1 MKKKDILKDAKEIL
15 EMLPNVSKNGMYSF
29 IFEINNTIKRV
40 TNNMYI
46 YPYLTLLIK
55 EEDKIIKYV
64 SANSGE
70 RDYDKRVDEIKN
82 EIIGYKTLNKAIK

>member
-15 EMLPNVSKNGMYSF
+15 EMLPNVSKNDMYSF

-55 EEDKIIKYV
+55 EEDKTIKYV

-82 EIIGYKTLNKAIK
+82 EIIGYKTLNKTIK

>member
-15 EMLPNVSKNGMYSF
+15 EMLPNVSKNDMYSF

-46 YPYLTLLIK
+46 YPYLTLIIK

-82 EIIGYKTLNKAIK
+82 EIIGYKTLNKTIK

>member
-1 MKKKDILKDAKEIL
+1 MKKKDLLKDAKEIL
-15 EMLPNVSKNGMYSF
+15 EMLPNVSKNDMYSF

-70 RDYDKRVDEIKN
+70 RDYDKKVDEMKN
-82 EIIGYKTLNKAIK
+82 EIIGYKTLNKTIK

>member
-15 EMLPNVSKNGMYSF
+15 EMLPNASESDMYSF
-29 IFEINNTIKRV
+29 IFEMNNTIKRV

-46 YPYLTLLIK
+46 YPYITLLIK
-55 EEDKIIKYV
+55 EGDKIIKYV

-70 RDYDKRVDEIKN
+70 RDYDKRVDEMKN
-82 EIIGYKTLNKAIK
+82 EIIGYKTLNKTIK

>member
-15 EMLPNVSKNGMYSF
+15 EMLPNVSKNDMYSF

-55 EEDKIIKYV
+55 EDDKIIKYV

-82 EIIGYKTLNKAIK
+82 EIIGYKTLNKTIK

>member
-15 EMLPNVSKNGMYSF
+15 EMLPNVSKNDMYSF

-64 SANSGE
+64 SANSVE

-82 EIIGYKTLNKAIK
+82 EIIGYKTLNKTIK

>member
-1 MKKKDILKDAKEIL
+1 MKKKNILKDAKEIL
-15 EMLPNVSKNGMYSF
+15 EMLPNVSKNDMYSF

-82 EIIGYKTLNKAIK
+82 EIIGYKTLNKTIK

>member
-1 MKKKDILKDAKEIL
+1 MKKKDILKDAKGIL
-15 EMLPNVSKNGMYSF
+15 EMLPNVSKNDMYSF

-82 EIIGYKTLNKAIK
+82 GIIGYKTLNKTIK

>member
-1 MKKKDILKDAKEIL
+1 MKKKDLLKDAKEIL
-15 EMLPNVSKNGMYSF
+15 EMLPNVSKNDMYSF

-82 EIIGYKTLNKAIK
+82 EIIGYKTLNKTIK

>member
-1 MKKKDILKDAKEIL
+1 MKKKDILNDAKEIL
-15 EMLPNVSKNGMYSF
+15 EMLPNVSKNDMYSF

-46 YPYLTLLIK
+46 YPYITLLIK
-55 EEDKIIKYV
+55 EGDKIIKYV

-70 RDYDKRVDEIKN
+70 RDYDKRVDEMKN
-82 EIIGYKTLNKAIK
+82 EIIGYKTLNKTIK

>member
-1 MKKKDILKDAKEIL
+1 MKKKDILKEAKEIL
-15 EMLPNVSKNGMYSF
+15 EMLPNVSKNDMYYF
-29 IFEINNTIKRV
+29 ILEINNTIKRV

-82 EIIGYKTLNKAIK
+82 EIIGYKTLNKTIK

>member
-1 MKKKDILKDAKEIL
+1 MKKKDVLKDAKEIL
-15 EMLPNVSKNGMYSF
+15 EMLPNVSKNDMYSF

-82 EIIGYKTLNKAIK
+82 EIIGYKTLNKTIK

>member
-15 EMLPNVSKNGMYSF
+15 EMLPNVSKNDMYSF

-40 TNNMYI
+40 TSNMYI
-46 YPYLTLLIK
+46 YPYLTLIIK

-82 EIIGYKTLNKAIK
+82 EIIGYKTLNKTIK

>member
-1 MKKKDILKDAKEIL
+1 MIKKDILKDAKEIL
-15 EMLPNVSKNGMYSF
+15 EMLPDASENDMYSF

-46 YPYLTLLIK
+46 YPYITLLIK
-55 EEDKIIKYV
+55 EGDKIIKYV

-70 RDYDKRVDEIKN
+70 RDYDKRVDEMKN
-82 EIIGYKTLNKAIK
+82 EIIGYKTLNKTIK

>member
-1 MKKKDILKDAKEIL
+1 MKKKDILNDAKEIL
-15 EMLPNVSKNGMYSF
+15 EMLTNASENDMYYF

-55 EEDKIIKYV
+55 KEDKIIKYV

-70 RDYDKRVDEIKN
+70 REYNKRVDEMKN
-82 EIIGYKTLNKAIK
+82 EIIGYKTLNKTIK

>member
-15 EMLPNVSKNGMYSF
+15 EMLPNTSENDMYSF

-55 EEDKIIKYV
+55 KEDKIIKYV

-70 RDYDKRVDEIKN
+70 RDYDKRVDEMKN
-82 EIIGYKTLNKAIK
+82 EIIGYKTLNKTIK

>member
-15 EMLPNVSKNGMYSF
+15 KMLPNVSKNDMYSF

-55 EEDKIIKYV
+55 EKDKIIKYV

-82 EIIGYKTLNKAIK
+82 EIIGYKTLNKTIK

>member
-15 EMLPNVSKNGMYSF
+15 EMLPDASENDMYSF
-29 IFEINNTIKRV
+29 IFEMNNTIKRV

-46 YPYLTLLIK
+46 YPYITLLIK
-55 EEDKIIKYV
+55 EGDKIIKYV

-70 RDYDKRVDEIKN
+70 RDYDKRVDEMKN
-82 EIIGYKTLNKAIK
+82 EIIGYKTLNKTIK

>member
-1 MKKKDILKDAKEIL
+1 MKKKDILNDAKEIL
-15 EMLPNVSKNGMYSF
+15 EMLTNASENDMYYF

-55 EEDKIIKYV
+55 KEDKIIKYV

-70 RDYDKRVDEIKN
+70 REYNKRVDEIKN
-82 EIIGYKTLNKAIK
+82 AIIGCKTLNKTIK

>member
-82 EIIGYKTLNKAIK
+82 EIIGYKTLNKTIK